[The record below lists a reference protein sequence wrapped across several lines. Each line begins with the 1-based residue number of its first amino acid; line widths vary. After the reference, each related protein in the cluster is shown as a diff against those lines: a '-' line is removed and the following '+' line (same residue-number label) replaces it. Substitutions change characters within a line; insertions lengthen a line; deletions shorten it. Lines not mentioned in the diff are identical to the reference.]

1 MQGNFFA
8 FFRAP
13 ISSSWQG
20 AAVAPKPFD
29 YLGKAR
35 ELRAKL
41 GREKNVARTPPPA
54 PPTFSNPDD
63 NGYSEAIGV
72 VRRVLEYKAAKKCE
86 LITELPARGA

>member
-1 MQGNFFA
+1 M
-8 FFRAP
+8 
-13 ISSSWQG
+13 
-20 AAVAPKPFD
+20 APKLFD
-29 YLGKAR
+29 YIGKAR

-41 GREKNVARTPPPA
+41 GREKNLAFSRTPPPA